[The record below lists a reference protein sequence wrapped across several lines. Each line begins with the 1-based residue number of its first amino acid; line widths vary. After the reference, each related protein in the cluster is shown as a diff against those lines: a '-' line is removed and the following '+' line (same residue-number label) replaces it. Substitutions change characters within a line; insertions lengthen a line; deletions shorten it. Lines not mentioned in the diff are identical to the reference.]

1 MSKTLPYPAEQ
12 VWEFL
17 TDDDGVALW
26 LGTGAELSPDKGA
39 AYRTDEGAEGEVRSY
54 RPLDRVR
61 VTYRPAAWDH
71 DTTVQV
77 AIRAAGA
84 KTMPRFHP
92 GVAGRRG
99 GAGAAARAL
108 AGGHWRP
115 WRRASR
121 RPAVTLRNRLA
132 GRGEAFRWPNVA
144 GRARRAGWRRARP
157 RWRERGESRRK
168 ATS

>member
-1 MSKTLPYPAEQ
+1 MTDEVGRTKDAGFQIGVSKTLPYPAEQ

-26 LGTGAELSPDKGA
+26 LGAGAELSPDKGA

-61 VTYRPAAWDH
+61 VTYRPAEWDH

-84 KTMPRFHP
+84 KTMLRFHQEWL
-92 GVAGRRG
+92 ADAEERGRQRE
-99 GAGAAARAL
+99 
-108 AGGHWRP
+108 HWRAVMAAVEEGLA
-115 WRRASR
+115 ASDGD
-121 RPAVTLRNRLA
+121 A
-132 GRGEAFRWPNVA
+132 
-144 GRARRAGWRRARP
+144 
-157 RWRERGESRRK
+157 S
-168 ATS
+168 